1 MIIAGTGFS
10 NRNFWH
16 YFLPLSLSLFPN
28 FLERGGVNFDLSE
41 FGVFHMVLEKGN
53 YGYKKASC
61 KGENA
66 RESYKNDTAQY
77 LSFSFL

>member
-1 MIIAGTGFS
+1 
-10 NRNFWH
+10 
-16 YFLPLSLSLFPN
+16 
-28 FLERGGVNFDLSE
+28 
-41 FGVFHMVLEKGN
+41 MVLEKGN

-61 KGENA
+61 KGENV